1 MIGKRVRVRRRA
13 SKKLFRKTA
22 VRHHKKN
29 FVMPAR
35 GGIRM

>member
-1 MIGKRVRVRRRA
+1 MRRRRLTPRR

-22 VRHHKKN
+22 MKVNRKN
-29 FVMPAR
+29 VVTAAR

>member
-1 MIGKRVRVRRRA
+1 MRGKRIRVRRRA
-13 SKKLFRKTA
+13 SKRLFRKTA
-22 VRHHKKN
+22 VKHHKKN

>member
-1 MIGKRVRVRRRA
+1 MRRKRMTPRR

-22 VRHHKKN
+22 VKVNRKN
-29 FVMPAR
+29 LVTAAR